1 LESERLP
8 SVACLRLFYVPLTF
22 LDSSVRFWD
31 FAVPIR
37 CFFCCL
43 TALVRSLSLGTAF
56 SLHVFCL
63 HVKIHMLLLYMYIY
77 IFINGHTVYFLWDG
91 AGGWSTLVGCLHV
104 CMSLFPHL
112 QRTRIKLADHSRRLP
127 IRVIFLLLLNTSHHQ
142 YAESLPAQAGPVA
155 TLSLSDISCNV

>member
-8 SVACLRLFYVPLTF
+8 SIACLRLFYVPLTF

-37 CFFCCL
+37 CFFCYL

-77 IFINGHTVYFLWDG
+77 IFINGHTVYFLWYG
-91 AGGWSTLVGCLHV
+91 AGDWSTFCVRVLVDVGRMSSCLHV
-104 CMSLFPHL
+104 FMSASAKDSDKVGRSQPPTPDTCDFLTTFSFSAN
-112 QRTRIKLADHSRRLP
+112 TR
-127 IRVIFLLLLNTSHHQ
+127 
-142 YAESLPAQAGPVA
+142 
-155 TLSLSDISCNV
+155 